1 MIKSQLTLK
10 QLEAFVSVV
19 DTGSFRR
26 AARVLNTTQP
36 NVSNRISTLEGLLDQ
51 VLMHR
56 DSGSIRL
63 TEKGIELL
71 AQARQV
77 LRASE
82 TFLETAAR
90 KDLIEDRLKLGVTE
104 LIACT
109 WLHDFLRAFRAEYPS
124 ISVELQV
131 DLSTE
136 IERLLVAEELDLALH
151 TGQSTSGSEADLSIG
166 GYHYQW
172 VVNQS
177 IVKELGTRPTLDL
190 VFTYPILTHARHTSA
205 GHELHAFCR
214 ENSLPESQIIHSSS
228 LNSCVPM
235 AIDGMGIAL
244 LPNQLIREQISR
256 GELVPID
263 CGWTPSPLDFFAR
276 YDESKVPNYV
286 VSAAKLATAIAE
298 NTRQ

>member
-26 AARVLNTTQP
+26 AAVALNTTQP
-36 NVSNRISTLEGLLDQ
+36 NVSNRISTLEGFLDQ

-56 DSGSIRL
+56 DAGSIRL
-63 TEKGIELL
+63 TEKGTELL

-77 LRASE
+77 LRETE

-109 WLHDFLRAFRAEYPS
+109 WLHDFLRAFRQEYPS

-131 DLSTE
+131 DLSSE
-136 IERLLVAEELDLALH
+136 IERLLAAEELDLALH
-151 TGQSTSGSEADLSIG
+151 TGQSVSPTGAGLSPG
-166 GYHYQW
+166 GYHYVW
-172 VVNQS
+172 VVNPA
-177 IVKELGTRPTLDL
+177 IVNALGLQPTLEK

-205 GHELHAFCR
+205 GRELHAFCR
-214 ENSLPESQIIHSSS
+214 ENALPESQIIHSSS

-235 AIDGMGIAL
+235 AIDGMGVAL
-244 LPNQLIREQISR
+244 LPIQLLSEPIAS
-256 GELVPID
+256 GELVQID
-263 CGWTPSPLDFFAR
+263 CGWTPSPLEFFAR
-276 YDESKVPNYV
+276 YDETKVPNYV
-286 VSAAKLATAIAE
+286 VSAARLATEIAGQ
-298 NTRQ
+298 NRQ

>member
-26 AARVLNTTQP
+26 AAVALNTTQP
-36 NVSNRISTLEGLLDQ
+36 NVSNRISTLEGALDQ

-71 AQARQV
+71 AQARLV
-77 LRASE
+77 LRATE
-82 TFLETAAR
+82 GFLEVAAR

-109 WLHDFLRAFRAEYPS
+109 WLHEFLRAFRQEYPS
-124 ISVELQV
+124 ISVELQI

-136 IERLLVAEELDLALH
+136 IERLLVADELDLALH
-151 TGQSTSGSEADLSIG
+151 TGQSASNIQADLSLG

-172 VVNQS
+172 VVNQA
-177 IVKELGTRPTLDL
+177 IAATLGTQPTPDL

-205 GHELHAFCR
+205 GRELHAFCR
-214 ENSLPESQIIHSSS
+214 ENSLPENQIIHSSS

-235 AIDGMGIAL
+235 AIDGMGVAL
-244 LPNQLIREQISR
+244 LPDQLITEQISS
-256 GELVPID
+256 GELVPVD

-286 VSAAKLATAIAE
+286 VSAARLATEIAKR
-298 NTRQ
+298 NRQ